1 MLSFPNCKIN
11 LGLRIVSKRTD
22 GYHDIE
28 TVMYP
33 VKNLCDILEILPYDC
48 EDIDFSVTGM
58 TVDGPSEDNIC
69 IKAYRAVQR
78 EYPQVKGVYMHLH
91 KAIPM
96 GAGLGGGSSDAAFVI
111 RGLSDLFGLGLSMA
125 QMERLASEVGSDVPF
140 FIKNVPAIATGRGE
154 CLEEYPHLL
163 GGYQLVLVKPEISVG
178 TAEAY
183 AGVAPYRSEIRLSEA
198 LVRCPIGEWKT
209 GIVNDFEASVFT
221 RYPVIARIKADLY
234 RLGADYASMSGSGSA
249 VFGIFDREADV
260 DLSCFSGMFVHR
272 EILG

>member
-1 MLSFPNCKIN
+1 MILFPNCKIN
-11 LGLRIVSKRTD
+11 IGLRILSKRAD
-22 GYHDIE
+22 GYHELE
-28 TVMYP
+28 TLMYP
-33 VKNLCDILEILPYDC
+33 VRGLCDALEIIPGETEGVSFSASGLPVDAPLEKNLCIR
-48 EDIDFSVTGM
+48 
-58 TVDGPSEDNIC
+58 
-69 IKAYRAVQR
+69 AYEALRR
-78 EYPQVKGVYMHLH
+78 RYPLGGVKIHLH
-91 KAIPM
+91 KKVPM
-96 GAGLGGGSSDAAFVI
+96 GAGLGGGSADAAYVI
-111 RGLSDLFGLGLSMA
+111 RGLSELFGLGLSMA

-209 GIVNDFEASVFT
+209 GIVNDFEASVFA

-249 VFGIFDREADV
+249 VFGIFGREADI

-272 EILG
+272 EIL